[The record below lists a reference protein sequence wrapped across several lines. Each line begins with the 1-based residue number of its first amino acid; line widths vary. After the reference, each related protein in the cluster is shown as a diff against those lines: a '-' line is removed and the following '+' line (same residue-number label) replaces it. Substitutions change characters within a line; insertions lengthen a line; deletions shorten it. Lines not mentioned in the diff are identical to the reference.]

1 LKCAH
6 TKIRMNT
13 NPSEHTFEGMAKKPA
28 VWLSGEGSNSQ
39 VVLSSRV
46 RLARNIANVP
56 FPSRADTDVKER
68 VISFVRTAVE
78 KSPEL
83 SKGAFVICGKLSD
96 LDRSFL
102 VERHLISLEFTS
114 CGNSSALLIGEKQN
128 LSVMINEE
136 DHLRIQALA
145 SGLEIREAF
154 QLADGIDNEL
164 SKSLQ
169 FAFDSTFGYLT
180 SCPTNT
186 GTGMRASVLIHL
198 PGLALTREI
207 EKVISQISKLGLVVR
222 GFYGEGSDV
231 WGNLFQVSN
240 QTTLGRSEEDIVE
253 SLERVTQQIIEY
265 EENARKRLFSEA
277 KDQIEDKIW
286 RAYGILKYAR
296 TLTSEE
302 VLNLLSAI
310 RLGIGMGII
319 TMVSLSQVNEILALT
334 QPAHLQKY
342 FQRRME
348 PGERDEVRAE
358 LVRSKLGE

>member
-1 LKCAH
+1 
-6 TKIRMNT
+6 M
-13 NPSEHTFEGMAKKPA
+13 FEQMAKKPA

-46 RLARNIANVP
+46 RLARNIANSP
-56 FPSRADTDVKER
+56 FPSRADTDKRER
-68 VISFVRTAVE
+68 TLSFVRNAVK
-78 KSPEL
+78 KSANL
-83 SKGAFVICGKLSD
+83 SRGTFVNCSQLDD

-102 VERHLISLEFTS
+102 VERHLVSLEFT
-114 CGNSSALLIGEKQN
+114 GLRDLSALLIGEKEN
-128 LSVMINEE
+128 VSVMVNEE

-145 SGLEIREAF
+145 SGLEIREAS
-154 QLADGIDNEL
+154 QIANHIDDEL
-164 SKSLQ
+164 SKSLE
-169 FAFDSTFGYLT
+169 FAFDPAFGYLT

-231 WGNLFQVSN
+231 CGNLFQVSN

-253 SLERVTQQIIEY
+253 SLDRVTRQMIEY

-277 KDQIEDKIW
+277 KEQIEDKIW

-302 VLNLLSAI
+302 VLNMLSAI
-310 RLGIGMGII
+310 RLGIGMSVLE
-319 TMVSLSQVNEILALT
+319 MVSLSQVNEILALT

-342 FQRRME
+342 FKKRME
-348 PGERDEVRAE
+348 PGERDRVRAE
-358 LVRSKLGE
+358 LVRSKLGG

>member
-1 LKCAH
+1 
-6 TKIRMNT
+6 M
-13 NPSEHTFEGMAKKPA
+13 FEQMAKKPA
-28 VWLSGEGSNSQ
+28 VWLSGESSDSQ

-46 RLARNIANVP
+46 RLARNIANSP
-56 FPSRADTDVKER
+56 FPSRADTDARER
-68 VISFVRTAVE
+68 VLSFVKNALK
-78 KSPEL
+78 KSPDL
-83 SKGAFVICGKLSD
+83 SQGTFVNCSQLND

-102 VERHLISLEFTS
+102 VERHLVSLEFTQLRDF
-114 CGNSSALLIGEKQN
+114 SALLIGKNEN

-154 QLADGIDNEL
+154 RMADHVDDELA
-164 SKSLQ
+164 KSLE
-169 FAFDSTFGYLT
+169 FAFDPTFGYLT

-240 QTTLGRSEEDIVE
+240 QTTLGRSEQDLLE
-253 SLERVTQQIIEY
+253 SLERVTRQIIEY
-265 EENARKRLFSEA
+265 EENARKRLFNEA

-286 RAYGILKYAR
+286 RAYAILKYAR

-302 VLNLLSAI
+302 TLNMLSAI
-310 RLGIGMGII
+310 RLGIGMAVLDI
-319 TMVSLSQVNEILALT
+319 VSLSQVNEILALT

-342 FQRRME
+342 FKKRME
-348 PGERDEVRAE
+348 PGERDQVRAE

>member
-1 LKCAH
+1 
-6 TKIRMNT
+6 M
-13 NPSEHTFEGMAKKPA
+13 FEEMAKKPA

-39 VVLSSRV
+39 VILSSRV
-46 RLARNIANVP
+46 RLARNIANSP
-56 FPSRADTDVKER
+56 FPSRADTDKRES
-68 VISFVRTAVE
+68 ILSFVKNAVE
-78 KSPEL
+78 KSEGL
-83 SKGAFVICGKLSD
+83 RRGTFVDCAKMD
-96 LDRSFL
+96 ELDRSFL
-102 VERHLISLEFTS
+102 VERHLASIEFTG
-114 CGNSSALLIGEKQN
+114 CRDSSALLIGEKEN
-128 LSVMINEE
+128 TSVMVNEE
-136 DHLRIQALA
+136 DHLRVQALA

-154 QLADGIDNEL
+154 EMADEIDEEL
-164 SKSLQ
+164 SKSLE
-169 FAFDSTFGYLT
+169 FAFDPTFGYLT

-277 KDQIEDKIW
+277 RDQIEDKIW
-286 RAYGILKYAR
+286 RAYGILKHAR

-302 VLNLLSAI
+302 VLNMFSAI
-310 RLGIGMGII
+310 RLGIGTGVVE
-319 TMVSLSQVNEILALT
+319 TLSLSQVNEILALS

-342 FQRRME
+342 FNKRME
-348 PGERDEVRAE
+348 PGERDRVRAE
-358 LVRSKLGE
+358 LVRSKLE

>member
-1 LKCAH
+1 
-6 TKIRMNT
+6 M
-13 NPSEHTFEGMAKKPA
+13 FEEMAKKPA

-46 RLARNIANVP
+46 RLARNIANTP
-56 FPSRADTDVKER
+56 FPSRADTDTRER
-68 VISFVRTAVE
+68 VVSFVKTAVE
-78 KSPEL
+78 KSPDL
-83 SKGAFVICGKLSD
+83 NRGVFVNCGEMDD

-102 VERHLISLEFTS
+102 VERHLVSLEFTS
-114 CGNSSALLIGEKQN
+114 CSDFSALLIGEKEN
-128 LSVMINEE
+128 MSVMVNEE

-154 QLADGIDNEL
+154 QLADNIDDEL

-265 EENARKRLFSEA
+265 EENARSRMFNEA

-286 RAYGILKYAR
+286 RAYGILKHAR

-302 VLNLLSAI
+302 VLNMLSAI
-310 RLGIGMGII
+310 RLGIGMGVIK
-319 TMVSLSQVNEILALT
+319 TVSLSQLNEILALT

-348 PGERDEVRAE
+348 PGERDRVRAE
-358 LVRSKLGE
+358 LIRSKLGA

>member
-1 LKCAH
+1 
-6 TKIRMNT
+6 M
-13 NPSEHTFEGMAKKPA
+13 FEQMAKKPA
-28 VWLSGEGSNSQ
+28 VWLSGESSDSQ

-46 RLARNIANVP
+46 RLARNIANSP
-56 FPSRADTDVKER
+56 FPSRADTDARER
-68 VISFVRTAVE
+68 VLSFVKNALK
-78 KSPEL
+78 KSPDL
-83 SKGAFVICGKLSD
+83 SQGTFVNCSQLND

-102 VERHLISLEFTS
+102 VERHLVSLEFTQLRDF
-114 CGNSSALLIGEKQN
+114 SALLIGKNEN

-154 QLADGIDNEL
+154 RMADHVDDELA
-164 SKSLQ
+164 KSLE
-169 FAFDSTFGYLT
+169 FAFDPAFGYLT

-240 QTTLGRSEEDIVE
+240 QTTLGRSEQDLLE
-253 SLERVTQQIIEY
+253 SLERVTRQIIEY
-265 EENARKRLFSEA
+265 EENARKRLFNEA
-277 KDQIEDKIW
+277 KEQIEDKIW
-286 RAYGILKYAR
+286 RAYAILKYAR

-302 VLNLLSAI
+302 TLNMLSAI
-310 RLGIGMGII
+310 RLGIGMAVLDI
-319 TMVSLSQVNEILALT
+319 VSLSQVNEILALT

-342 FQRRME
+342 FKKRME
-348 PGERDEVRAE
+348 PGERDQVRAE

>member
-1 LKCAH
+1 
-6 TKIRMNT
+6 M
-13 NPSEHTFEGMAKKPA
+13 FEQMAKKPA
-28 VWLSGEGSNSQ
+28 VWLSGEGSDSQ

-46 RLARNIANVP
+46 RLARNIANSP
-56 FPSRADTDVKER
+56 FPSRADTER
-68 VISFVRTAVE
+68 RERILSFVKNAVK
-78 KSPEL
+78 KSADL
-83 SKGAFVICGKLSD
+83 SQGTFVNCSQLDD

-102 VERHLISLEFTS
+102 VERHLVSLEFT
-114 CGNSSALLIGEKQN
+114 GLRDSSALLIEEKEN
-128 LSVMINEE
+128 VGVMINEE

-154 QLADGIDNEL
+154 QMADHIDDEL
-164 SKSLQ
+164 SKSLE
-169 FAFDSTFGYLT
+169 FAFDPTFGYLT
-180 SCPTNT
+180 ACPTNT

-253 SLERVTQQIIEY
+253 SLERVTKQMIEY
-265 EENARKRLFSEA
+265 EENARKQLFGEA

-286 RAYGILKYAR
+286 RAYGILKHAR
-296 TLTSEE
+296 TITSEE
-302 VLNLLSAI
+302 VLNMLSAV
-310 RLGIGMGII
+310 RLGIGMGVLER
-319 TMVSLSQVNEILALT
+319 VSLSQVNEILALT

-342 FQRRME
+342 FKKRME
-348 PGERDEVRAE
+348 PSERDQVRAD
-358 LVRSKLGE
+358 LVRSKLGG